1 MYNFISSTYILLGG
15 YMSKELF
22 KQFVRRNPELGNSV
36 MNNTTSWQKLYELY
50 EMYGEESSV
59 WDKYIVRNLV
69 TTPAPTEST
78 FSDLLSM
85 IKNVDLESVQ
95 KGVNSLQKTI
105 GLLQDIGLGSS
116 RKEPVYEPRP
126 LYQRFDD

>member
-1 MYNFISSTYILLGG
+1 
-15 YMSKELF
+15 MSKDLF
-22 KQFVRRNPELGNSV
+22 KQFVRLHPELGSSV
-36 MNNTTSWQKLYELY
+36 MDNTTSWQKLYELY
-50 EMYGEESSV
+50 EMYGEESNV
-59 WDKYIVRNLV
+59 WDKFFTRNLAS
-69 TTPAPTEST
+69 TTPVTHESS

-116 RKEPVYEPRP
+116 KKEPVYEPRP
-126 LYQRFDD
+126 LYKYFDD